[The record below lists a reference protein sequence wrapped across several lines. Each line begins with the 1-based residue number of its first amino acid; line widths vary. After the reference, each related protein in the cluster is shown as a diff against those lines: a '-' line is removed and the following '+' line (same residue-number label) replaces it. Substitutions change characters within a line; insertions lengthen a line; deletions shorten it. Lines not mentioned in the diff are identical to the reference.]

1 MSTAVDDAALDRL
14 LRLFAKRDEAGG
26 PLYSRDDVRAFLP
39 VLVFGARGSLEVS
52 AALANVMSDFAA
64 RLELAPGM
72 DSTEVERRVRA
83 HYEENPVNPRLL
95 AEVKDL
101 LREELL
107 SGGGLDA
114 TATAKA
120 LGQGMAKTPVGHGT
134 APEGST
140 KASPLARFALGKDD
154 ETTR

>member
-14 LRLFAKRDEAGG
+14 LRIFHKQDDAGR

-39 VLVFGARGSLEVS
+39 VLVFGARGSLEMS
-52 AALANVMSDFAA
+52 AALADIMSDFAA
-64 RLELAPGM
+64 LLELTPGM
-72 DSTEVERRVRA
+72 ETTEVERRVRA
-83 HYEENPVNPRLL
+83 HYEANPVSSRLL

-120 LGQGMAKTPVGHGT
+120 LGQRMAKMPVGHGT

-154 ETTR
+154 EPTS